1 MLVVHICVEGD
12 ITSCQAQKNAAITK
26 FSLLFQEFYGDD
38 MDELMSKLK
47 ELATDS
53 NKYRAKKD
61 RRQQRSSFRD
71 IMKTIEVGY

>member
-1 MLVVHICVEGD
+1 MAREIV
-12 ITSCQAQKNAAITK
+12 
-26 FSLLFQEFYGDD
+26 
-38 MDELMSKLK
+38 DEDALCSQLK

-71 IMKTIEVGY
+71 ILRTVEVSTMIKAVGCVVLNI